1 MRRGSTS
8 KAWIDVSRGS
18 ERGSAGCGKNGLA
31 ENDLES
37 EPRGLQS
44 LGENPKKTC
53 RRSLHYAAPNF
64 LWMLVALANI
74 MRLSLRK
81 GAPAVLSSA
90 AWQEIRVRSGRDD
103 NSVVAKTSFSPGN
116 AEFYPSTELS
126 SRPER
131 TRISCHAAPAKAA
144 YAPFFK
150 ERRMMFANA
159 TNFYRKSGVA

>member
-1 MRRGSTS
+1 
-8 KAWIDVSRGS
+8 
-18 ERGSAGCGKNGLA
+18 
-31 ENDLES
+31 
-37 EPRGLQS
+37 
-44 LGENPKKTC
+44 
-53 RRSLHYAAPNF
+53 
-64 LWMLVALANI
+64 MLVALANI

-81 GAPAVLSSA
+81 GAHAVLSSA